1 MLAAGGAGRADHAWR
16 PGWLGTCG
24 QARRAVRASAERAAP
39 RQRGSHEQR
48 RRVPTAACRER
59 PEAAALQ
66 PGSPGP
72 PRSANH
78 VYLLLFLFQG
88 LWQFQEEIR

>member
-1 MLAAGGAGRADHAWR
+1 MPGGPAGWGPAGRRGALCVHLRSARLPGSGDHMSSGAGY
-16 PGWLGTCG
+16 PP
-24 QARRAVRASAERAAP
+24 QPAR
-39 RQRGSHEQR
+39 G
-48 RRVPTAACRER
+48 R